1 MNTVL
6 CQEVGKYQKLI
17 VMMVESLGSIA
28 KALVGDVVMSDEL
41 EAMGSS
47 MFDNLVPANW
57 TSVGFLSLKPLASW
71 MQELIQRVDFL
82 NKWING
88 GTPPS
93 YWISGFF
100 FPQAF
105 LTATLQNYARKHVI
119 AIDELSFEFK
129 IYDEV
134 TYQEITEKPEDGAFC
149 YGMYLEGARWNDTIH
164 LLDDSK
170 PKQLYTEVPVV
181 WFVPMRNRKI
191 PDTGLY
197 NCPCYKVL
205 SRSGTLS
212 TTGHSTNFCLMI
224 ELPTD
229 REEDIWIRAGVAL
242 FLALRY

>member
-1 MNTVL
+1 
-6 CQEVGKYQKLI
+6 
-17 VMMVESLGSIA
+17 
-28 KALVGDVVMSDEL
+28 
-41 EAMGSS
+41 
-47 MFDNLVPANW
+47 
-57 TSVGFLSLKPLASW
+57 
-71 MQELIQRVDFL
+71 
-82 NKWING
+82 
-88 GTPPS
+88 
-93 YWISGFF
+93 
-100 FPQAF
+100 
-105 LTATLQNYARKHVI
+105 LQNYARKHVI

-191 PDTGLY
+191 PDKGIY

-212 TTGHSTNFCLMI
+212 TTGHSTNFCLYLEI
-224 ELPTD
+224 PTD